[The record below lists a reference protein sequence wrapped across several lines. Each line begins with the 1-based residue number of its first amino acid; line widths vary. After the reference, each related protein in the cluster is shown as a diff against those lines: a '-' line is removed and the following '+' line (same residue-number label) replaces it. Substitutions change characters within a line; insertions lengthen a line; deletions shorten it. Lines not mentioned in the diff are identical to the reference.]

1 MKRALLILAGMVA
14 GYWLLSLQAPVVRSE
29 ASVVLEPQQASIAAQ
44 LPVRR
49 TQSDASVQS
58 MDVAQALNAEVADS
72 QVRRVADDYIDTHRE
87 EWGIQAH
94 HDLRYDYTYANPLG
108 TLVKYKVYQGDFVV
122 QGMDVEIR
130 LDREGGVKDAA
141 VHYVP
146 AKEVDLNAPALSA
159 EEIVDS
165 VGDRFESVPG
175 QTANTP
181 LIFTPSAPNSQPVLA
196 IAMTVRRKGG
206 NEPVQAIFRAS
217 DGQILD
223 LTVARGEF
231 R

>member
-1 MKRALLILAGMVA
+1 MKRILFTLTGLVG
-14 GYWLLSLQAPVVRSE
+14 GYWLLSLQAPVERSE
-29 ASVVLEPQQASIAAQ
+29 ASILLSPQQASIAAQ
-44 LPVRR
+44 LPTRR
-49 TQSDASVQS
+49 AQSAVPASL
-58 MDVAQALNAEVADS
+58 DVAQALNAEVSDTDVRLAADEY
-72 QVRRVADDYIDTHRE
+72 VEAHRE

-108 TLVKYKVYQGDFVV
+108 TLVKYKVFQGDLAL
-122 QGMDVEIR
+122 QGMDVEVR
-130 LDREGGVKDAA
+130 VGRDHGVKDVA

-146 AKEVDLNAPALSA
+146 AKEVDLNAPSLSA

-165 VGDRFESVPG
+165 VEDRFEQVPG
-175 QTANTP
+175 QTASTSM
-181 LIFTPSAPNSQPVLA
+181 IFTPSAAGSQPVLA
-196 IAMTVRRKGG
+196 IAMTMRRKGG
-206 NEPVQAIFRAS
+206 TEPVQAIFRAS